1 VNISLLNISLPI
13 LNSGVKLSRVESIS
27 GKINNAPFYFKFL
40 PFKCRFRNSMRRGE
54 KVTNQYRYQVKCQ
67 EHIFEKYLDDMGV
80 LVVDFFDTQKNQ
92 VVGTSKIMM
101 KLYIKR

>member
-1 VNISLLNISLPI
+1 
-13 LNSGVKLSRVESIS
+13 
-27 GKINNAPFYFKFL
+27 
-40 PFKCRFRNSMRRGE
+40 MRRGE

-101 KLYIKR
+101 KLYIKRYGLPQQTFHVYPSFQSL